1 MEKRKTFHGRQVGK
15 KRLLP
20 IVFPLFLFLLIP
32 LNGYGDDTPMPEVVQ
47 QNSTRITGVVKD
59 AYGEPVI
66 GANVKVVGTTQ
77 GTITDFEGKFSIN
90 VSGASAKIKIS
101 FIGYKDKE
109 VTAKKGVS
117 LNIVLE
123 EDAQTLGEVQ
133 VVAYGV
139 QKKVSITGAISSMK
153 GDDLLKTPAGSLSN
167 VLSGQITGISSV
179 QYSGEP
185 GADAAEAKVIV
196 ASRYFDLFRHF
207 GGLPLIKE
215 TYDVQP
221 SYELPRATVEETVN
235 YMINLLDEAAATP
248 QLPWDLGTDDTNW
261 QGRFTKAAAMGLK
274 CKILLFAASP
284 LFNDNVPYCT
294 EPPQDAVTNHQV
306 WYGAYK
312 PELWDQ
318 CLQACVDFFTELQ
331 SRGYY
336 ELTQATEAT
345 AKGYRD
351 AYNKAYFTRENNKEL
366 LISTHISRFGKFNSW
381 DEWQYIFV
389 NSGNG
394 TVITGGLTPTLE
406 FMEMFPMS
414 NGEPF
419 QLNTATDL
427 FYTDNDYN
435 KPIRDPRLYETMLV
449 NGTQFGDHAA
459 ELWIGGRDNIND
471 TEKET
476 GKYATGFGCYKFYK
490 EGVNSLK
497 DKYLQWPYLRLAE
510 MYLIY
515 AEALLKSKNDLPGA
529 IEQVNKVRARVG
541 LGDLAVCNPGKN
553 LTTDADALLEEILRE
568 RACELGLEDVRL
580 FDMTRYKREDLFRK
594 QLHGLKIY
602 RNDGGGNTPWSGSTG
617 NSSIYPKPT
626 KFTHE
631 AFPLVNPSRAW
642 WSNFSPKWYLSA
654 FPPSEVNKKY
664 GLTQNPGWN

>member
-1 MEKRKTFHGRQVGK
+1 MNNMMKHLSKWFIAAFAGVALFASSCVDLVKFGDSFLEKAPGVAVTQDTIFGKATYARAFLWDTYSKLYYGLPVYWNTVEGKMNTGIFEMMSDCWHSHTDWNGINRKYYSGSYKAGDEDSSDDTRFGYTKENCWEAIRAALLFVENVERVPDMDDAEK
-15 KRLLP
+15 KRL
-20 IVFPLFLFLLIP
+20 
-32 LNGYGDDTPMPEVVQ
+32 
-47 QNSTRITGVVKD
+47 
-59 AYGEPVI
+59 
-66 GANVKVVGTTQ
+66 
-77 GTITDFEGKFSIN
+77 
-90 VSGASAKIKIS
+90 
-101 FIGYKDKE
+101 
-109 VTAKKGVS
+109 
-117 LNIVLE
+117 
-123 EDAQTLGEVQ
+123 
-133 VVAYGV
+133 
-139 QKKVSITGAISSMK
+139 
-153 GDDLLKTPAGSLSN
+153 
-167 VLSGQITGISSV
+167 
-179 QYSGEP
+179 
-185 GADAAEAKVIV
+185 AAEAKVIV

-221 SYELPRATVEETVN
+221 SYELPRATVEETVK
-235 YMINLLDEAAATP
+235 YMVDLLDEAAATP

-261 QGRFTKAAAMGLK
+261 QGRFTKASAMGLK

-294 EPPQDAVTNHQV
+294 EPPQDAVINHQV

-318 CLQACVDFFTELQ
+318 CWQACVDFFTELQ
-331 SRGYY
+331 SKGYY

-345 AKGYRD
+345 AQGYRN

-389 NSGNG
+389 KGDNG
-394 TVITGGLTPTLE
+394 TVYTGGLTPTLE
-406 FMEMFPMS
+406 FMEMFPIS

-419 QLNTATDL
+419 RLNAATNP

-435 KPIRDPRLYETMLV
+435 RPTRDPRLYETMLV

-515 AEALLKSKNDLPGA
+515 AEALLKSKNDLTGA

-541 LGDLAVCNPGKN
+541 LGDLAACNPDKN

-602 RNDGGGNTPWSGSTG
+602 RNDGGGNTPWSGTTG
-617 NSSIYPKPT
+617 NSSAYPKPT
-626 KFTHE
+626 QFTYE

>member
-1 MEKRKTFHGRQVGK
+1 MKHLSKWFIAAFAGVALFASSCVDQVKFGDSFLEKAPGVAVTQDTIFGKATYARAFLWDTYSKLYYGLPVYWNTVEGKMNTGIFEMMSDCWHSHTDWNGINRKYYSGSYKAGDEDSSDDTRFGYTKENCWEAIRAALLFVENVERVPDMDDAEK
-15 KRLLP
+15 KRL
-20 IVFPLFLFLLIP
+20 
-32 LNGYGDDTPMPEVVQ
+32 
-47 QNSTRITGVVKD
+47 
-59 AYGEPVI
+59 
-66 GANVKVVGTTQ
+66 
-77 GTITDFEGKFSIN
+77 
-90 VSGASAKIKIS
+90 
-101 FIGYKDKE
+101 
-109 VTAKKGVS
+109 
-117 LNIVLE
+117 
-123 EDAQTLGEVQ
+123 
-133 VVAYGV
+133 
-139 QKKVSITGAISSMK
+139 
-153 GDDLLKTPAGSLSN
+153 
-167 VLSGQITGISSV
+167 
-179 QYSGEP
+179 
-185 GADAAEAKVIV
+185 AAEAKVIV

-221 SYELPRATVEETVN
+221 SYELPRATVEETVK
-235 YMINLLDEAAATP
+235 YMVDLLDEAAATP

-261 QGRFTKAAAMGLK
+261 QGRFTKASAMGLK

-294 EPPQDAVTNHQV
+294 EPPQDAVINHQV

-318 CLQACVDFFTELQ
+318 CWQACVDFFTELQ
-331 SRGYY
+331 SKGYY

-345 AKGYRD
+345 AQGYRN

-389 NSGNG
+389 KGDNG
-394 TVITGGLTPTLE
+394 TVYTGGLTPTLE
-406 FMEMFPMS
+406 FMEMFPIS

-419 QLNTATDL
+419 RLNAATNP

-435 KPIRDPRLYETMLV
+435 RPTRDPRLYETMLV

>member
-1 MEKRKTFHGRQVGK
+1 MKHLSKWFIATLAGVALFSSSCVDQVKFGDSFLEKAPGVAVTQDTIFGKATYARAFLWNTYSKLYYALPVYWNTVEGKMNTGIFEMMSDCWHSHTDWNGINRKYYSGSYKAGDEDSSDDTRFGYTKENCWEAIRAALLFVENVERVPDMEDAEK
-15 KRLLP
+15 KRL
-20 IVFPLFLFLLIP
+20 
-32 LNGYGDDTPMPEVVQ
+32 
-47 QNSTRITGVVKD
+47 
-59 AYGEPVI
+59 
-66 GANVKVVGTTQ
+66 
-77 GTITDFEGKFSIN
+77 
-90 VSGASAKIKIS
+90 
-101 FIGYKDKE
+101 
-109 VTAKKGVS
+109 
-117 LNIVLE
+117 
-123 EDAQTLGEVQ
+123 
-133 VVAYGV
+133 
-139 QKKVSITGAISSMK
+139 
-153 GDDLLKTPAGSLSN
+153 
-167 VLSGQITGISSV
+167 
-179 QYSGEP
+179 
-185 GADAAEAKVIV
+185 AAEAKVIV

-336 ELTQATEAT
+336 EQTQATEAT

>member
-1 MEKRKTFHGRQVGK
+1 MKHLNKWFVAAFAGVALFASSCVDQVKFGDSFLEKAPGVAVTQDTIFGKATYARAFLWDTYAKLYYALPVYWNTVDGKMNTGIFEMMSDCWHSHTDWNGVNRKYYSGSYKAGDEDSSDDTRFGYTKENCWEAIRAAWLFIENVDKVPDMEDEEK
-15 KRLLP
+15 KRL
-20 IVFPLFLFLLIP
+20 
-32 LNGYGDDTPMPEVVQ
+32 T
-47 QNSTRITGVVKD
+47 
-59 AYGEPVI
+59 
-66 GANVKVVGTTQ
+66 
-77 GTITDFEGKFSIN
+77 
-90 VSGASAKIKIS
+90 
-101 FIGYKDKE
+101 
-109 VTAKKGVS
+109 
-117 LNIVLE
+117 
-123 EDAQTLGEVQ
+123 
-133 VVAYGV
+133 
-139 QKKVSITGAISSMK
+139 
-153 GDDLLKTPAGSLSN
+153 
-167 VLSGQITGISSV
+167 
-179 QYSGEP
+179 
-185 GADAAEAKVIV
+185 AEAKVIV

-215 TYDVQP
+215 TYDIQP
-221 SYELPRATVEETVN
+221 SYELPRATVAETVE
-235 YMINLLDEAAATP
+235 YMVRLLDEAADTP
-248 QLPWDLGTDDTNW
+248 QLPWSLDADDTNW
-261 QGRFTKAAAMGLK
+261 QGRFTRASAMGLK

-284 LFNDNVPYCT
+284 LFNSSVPYCT
-294 EPPQDAVTNHQV
+294 EAPQDAVTNHQV

-312 PELWDQ
+312 PELWEQ
-318 CLQACVDFFTELQ
+318 CWQACVDFFTELKTK
-331 SRGYY
+331 GYY

-345 AKGYRD
+345 PKGYRN

-381 DEWQYIFV
+381 DDWQYLFV
-389 NSGNG
+389 KSGNG
-394 TVITGGLTPTLE
+394 TVDTGGLTPTLE
-406 FMEMFPMS
+406 FMEMFPMKD
-414 NGEPF
+414 GKPF
-419 QLNTATDL
+419 QLDADTNP

-435 KPIRDPRLYETMLV
+435 QPIRDPRLYETMLV

-490 EGVNSLK
+490 EGINSLK

-515 AEALLKSKNDLPGA
+515 AEALLKSKNDLTGA

-541 LGDLAVCNPGKN
+541 LGDLVACNPDKN

-580 FDMTRYKREDLFRK
+580 FDMIRYKREDLFRK

-626 KFTHE
+626 KFTYE
-631 AFPLVNPSRAW
+631 AFPLVNPARAW

>member
-1 MEKRKTFHGRQVGK
+1 MKHLSKWFIAAFAGVALFASSCVDQVKFGDSFLEKAPGVAVTQDTIFGKATYARAFLWDTYSKLYYGLPVYWNTVEGKMNTGIFEMMSDCWHSHTDWNGINRKYYSGSYKAGDEDSSDDTRFGYTKENCWEAIRAALLFVENVDRVPDMDDAEK
-15 KRLLP
+15 KRL
-20 IVFPLFLFLLIP
+20 
-32 LNGYGDDTPMPEVVQ
+32 
-47 QNSTRITGVVKD
+47 
-59 AYGEPVI
+59 
-66 GANVKVVGTTQ
+66 
-77 GTITDFEGKFSIN
+77 
-90 VSGASAKIKIS
+90 
-101 FIGYKDKE
+101 
-109 VTAKKGVS
+109 
-117 LNIVLE
+117 
-123 EDAQTLGEVQ
+123 
-133 VVAYGV
+133 
-139 QKKVSITGAISSMK
+139 
-153 GDDLLKTPAGSLSN
+153 
-167 VLSGQITGISSV
+167 
-179 QYSGEP
+179 
-185 GADAAEAKVIV
+185 AAEAKVIV

-221 SYELPRATVEETVN
+221 SYELPRATVEETVK
-235 YMINLLDEAAATP
+235 YMVDLLDEAAATP

-261 QGRFTKAAAMGLK
+261 QGRFTKASAMGLK

-284 LFNDNVPYCT
+284 LFNDNVPYCM
-294 EPPQDAVTNHQV
+294 EPPQDAVVNHQV

-318 CLQACVDFFTELQ
+318 CWQACVDFFTELQ
-331 SRGYY
+331 SKGYY

-345 AKGYRD
+345 AQGYRN

-389 NSGNG
+389 KGDNG
-394 TVITGGLTPTLE
+394 TVYTGGLTPTLE
-406 FMEMFPMS
+406 FMEMFPIS

-419 QLNTATDL
+419 RLNAATNP

-435 KPIRDPRLYETMLV
+435 RPTRDPRLYETMLV

-515 AEALLKSKNDLPGA
+515 AEALLKSKNDLTGA

-541 LGDLAVCNPGKN
+541 LGDLAACNPDKN

-580 FDMTRYKREDLFRK
+580 FDMIRYKREDLFRK

-602 RNDGGGNTPWSGSTG
+602 RNDGGGNTPWSGTTG
-617 NSSIYPKPT
+617 NSSAYPKPT
-626 KFTHE
+626 QFTYE

>member
-1 MEKRKTFHGRQVGK
+1 MKHFSKWFIVAFVGVALFVSSCVDQVKFGDSFLEKAPGVAVTQDTIFGKATYARAFLWNTYSKLYYALPVYWNTVEGKMNTGIFEMMSDCWHSHTDWNGINRKYYSGSYKAGDEDSSDDTRFGYTKENCWEAIRAALLFVENVGRVPDMEDAEK
-15 KRLLP
+15 KRL
-20 IVFPLFLFLLIP
+20 
-32 LNGYGDDTPMPEVVQ
+32 
-47 QNSTRITGVVKD
+47 
-59 AYGEPVI
+59 
-66 GANVKVVGTTQ
+66 
-77 GTITDFEGKFSIN
+77 
-90 VSGASAKIKIS
+90 
-101 FIGYKDKE
+101 
-109 VTAKKGVS
+109 
-117 LNIVLE
+117 
-123 EDAQTLGEVQ
+123 
-133 VVAYGV
+133 
-139 QKKVSITGAISSMK
+139 
-153 GDDLLKTPAGSLSN
+153 
-167 VLSGQITGISSV
+167 
-179 QYSGEP
+179 
-185 GADAAEAKVIV
+185 AAEAKVIV

-221 SYELPRATVEETVN
+221 SYELPRATVEETVK
-235 YMINLLDEAAATP
+235 YMVDLLDEAAATP
-248 QLPWDLGTDDTNW
+248 ELPGGLGTDDTNW

-284 LFNDNVPYCT
+284 LFNDDEPYCT

-312 PELWDQ
+312 PELWEQ
-318 CLQACVDFFTELQ
+318 CWQACDDFFKELQAK
-331 SRGYY
+331 GYY

-366 LISTHISRFGKFNSW
+366 LISTHISRFSKFNSW

-414 NGEPF
+414 KGEPF
-419 QLNTATDL
+419 QLNSTTNP

-435 KPIRDPRLYETMLV
+435 KPTRDPRLYETMLV

-515 AEALLKSKNDLPGA
+515 AEALLKSKNDLTGA

-541 LGDLAVCNPGKN
+541 LGDLAACNPDKN
-553 LTTDADALLEEILRE
+553 LTNDANALLEEILRE

-580 FDMTRYKREDLFRK
+580 FDMTRYKRDDLFRK

-617 NSSIYPKPT
+617 NSSTYPKPT
-626 KFTHE
+626 QFTYE

>member
-1 MEKRKTFHGRQVGK
+1 MNNMMKHLSKWFITAFAGVALFSSSCVDQVKFGDGFLEKAPGVAVTQDTIFGKATYARAFLWDTYSKLYYGLPVYWNAVEGKMNTGIFEMMSDCWHSHTDWNGVNRKYYSGSYKAGDEDSGDDTRFGYTKENCWEAIRAAWLFIENVDKVPDMEEAEK
-15 KRLLP
+15 KRL
-20 IVFPLFLFLLIP
+20 I
-32 LNGYGDDTPMPEVVQ
+32 
-47 QNSTRITGVVKD
+47 
-59 AYGEPVI
+59 
-66 GANVKVVGTTQ
+66 
-77 GTITDFEGKFSIN
+77 
-90 VSGASAKIKIS
+90 
-101 FIGYKDKE
+101 
-109 VTAKKGVS
+109 
-117 LNIVLE
+117 
-123 EDAQTLGEVQ
+123 
-133 VVAYGV
+133 
-139 QKKVSITGAISSMK
+139 
-153 GDDLLKTPAGSLSN
+153 
-167 VLSGQITGISSV
+167 
-179 QYSGEP
+179 
-185 GADAAEAKVIV
+185 AEAKVIV
-196 ASRYFDLFRHF
+196 ASRYFDLFRHL

-235 YMINLLDEAAATP
+235 YMVNLLDEAAATP
-248 QLPWDLGTDDTNW
+248 QLPWDLGTDDMNW
-261 QGRFTKAAAMGLK
+261 QGRFTKASAMGLK

-284 LFNDNVPYCT
+284 LFNDDVPYCT
-294 EPPQDAVTNHQV
+294 ESPQDAVTNHQV

-312 PELWDQ
+312 PELWEQ
-318 CLQACVDFFTELQ
+318 CWQACVDFFAELE
-331 SRGYY
+331 SKGYY

-345 AKGYRD
+345 IKGYRN

-366 LISTHISRFGKFNSW
+366 LISTHVSRFGKFNSW

-414 NGEPF
+414 DGNPF
-419 QLNTATDL
+419 RLDNTTNP

-459 ELWIGGRDNIND
+459 ELWIGGRDNVND

-490 EGVNSLK
+490 EGINSLK

-515 AEALLKSKNDLPGA
+515 AEALLQHKHDLTGA

-541 LGDLAVCNPGKN
+541 LGDLAACNPSKS
-553 LTTDADALLEEILRE
+553 LTTDSDALLEEILRE

-580 FDMTRYKREDLFRK
+580 FDMIRYKREDLFKK

-602 RNDGGGNTPWSGSTG
+602 RNDGAGNTPWSGSTG
-617 NSSIYPKPT
+617 NSSTYPKPT
-626 KFTHE
+626 QFTYE

-654 FPPSEVNKKY
+654 FPPSEVNKNY

>member
-1 MEKRKTFHGRQVGK
+1 MNNMMKHLSKWFITAFAGVALFSSSCVDQVKFGDGFLEKAPGVAVTQDTIFGKATYARAFLWDTYSKLYYGLPVYWNAVEGKMNTGVFEMMSDCWHSHTDWNGVNRKYYSGSYKAGDEDSGDDTRFGYTKENCWEAIRAAWLFIENVDKVPDMEEAEK
-15 KRLLP
+15 KRL
-20 IVFPLFLFLLIP
+20 I
-32 LNGYGDDTPMPEVVQ
+32 
-47 QNSTRITGVVKD
+47 
-59 AYGEPVI
+59 
-66 GANVKVVGTTQ
+66 
-77 GTITDFEGKFSIN
+77 
-90 VSGASAKIKIS
+90 
-101 FIGYKDKE
+101 
-109 VTAKKGVS
+109 
-117 LNIVLE
+117 
-123 EDAQTLGEVQ
+123 
-133 VVAYGV
+133 
-139 QKKVSITGAISSMK
+139 
-153 GDDLLKTPAGSLSN
+153 
-167 VLSGQITGISSV
+167 
-179 QYSGEP
+179 
-185 GADAAEAKVIV
+185 AEAKVIV
-196 ASRYFDLFRHF
+196 ASRYFDLFRHL

-235 YMINLLDEAAATP
+235 YMVNLLDEAAATP
-248 QLPWDLGTDDTNW
+248 QLPWDLGTDDMNW
-261 QGRFTKAAAMGLK
+261 QGRFTKASAMGLK

-284 LFNDNVPYCT
+284 LFNDDVPYCT
-294 EPPQDAVTNHQV
+294 ESPQDAVTNHQV

-312 PELWDQ
+312 PELWEQ
-318 CLQACVDFFTELQ
+318 CWQACVDFFAELE
-331 SRGYY
+331 SKGYY

-345 AKGYRD
+345 IKGYRN

-366 LISTHISRFGKFNSW
+366 LISTHVSRFGKFNSW

-414 NGEPF
+414 DGNPF
-419 QLNTATDL
+419 RLDNTTNP

-459 ELWIGGRDNIND
+459 ELWIGGRDNVND

-490 EGVNSLK
+490 EGINSLK

-515 AEALLKSKNDLPGA
+515 AEALLQHKHDLTGA

-541 LGDLAVCNPGKN
+541 LGDLAACNPSKS
-553 LTTDADALLEEILRE
+553 LTTDSDALLEEILRE

-580 FDMTRYKREDLFRK
+580 FDMIRYKREDLFKK

-602 RNDGGGNTPWSGSTG
+602 RNDGAGNTPWSGSTG
-617 NSSIYPKPT
+617 NSSTYPKPT
-626 KFTHE
+626 QFTYE

-654 FPPSEVNKKY
+654 FPPSEVNKNY

>member
-1 MEKRKTFHGRQVGK
+1 MKHFSKWFIVAFVGVALFVSSCVDQVKFGDSFLEKAPGVAVTQDTIFGKATYARAFLWNTYSKLYYALPVYWNTVEGKMNTGIFEMMSDCWHSHTDWNGINRKYYSGSYKAGDEDSSDDTRFGYTKENCWEAIRAALLFVENVGRVPDMEDAEK
-15 KRLLP
+15 KRL
-20 IVFPLFLFLLIP
+20 
-32 LNGYGDDTPMPEVVQ
+32 
-47 QNSTRITGVVKD
+47 
-59 AYGEPVI
+59 
-66 GANVKVVGTTQ
+66 
-77 GTITDFEGKFSIN
+77 
-90 VSGASAKIKIS
+90 
-101 FIGYKDKE
+101 
-109 VTAKKGVS
+109 
-117 LNIVLE
+117 
-123 EDAQTLGEVQ
+123 
-133 VVAYGV
+133 
-139 QKKVSITGAISSMK
+139 
-153 GDDLLKTPAGSLSN
+153 
-167 VLSGQITGISSV
+167 
-179 QYSGEP
+179 
-185 GADAAEAKVIV
+185 AAEAKVIV

-221 SYELPRATVEETVN
+221 SYELPRATVEETVK
-235 YMINLLDEAAATP
+235 YMVDLLDEAAATP
-248 QLPWDLGTDDTNW
+248 ELPWDLGTDDTNW

-284 LFNDNVPYCT
+284 LFNDDEPYCT

-312 PELWDQ
+312 PELWEQ
-318 CLQACVDFFTELQ
+318 CWQACDDFFKELQAK
-331 SRGYY
+331 GYY

-414 NGEPF
+414 KGEPF
-419 QLNTATDL
+419 QLNSTTNP

-435 KPIRDPRLYETMLV
+435 KPTRDPRLYETMLV

-515 AEALLKSKNDLPGA
+515 AEALLKSKNDLTGA

-541 LGDLAVCNPGKN
+541 LGDLAACNPDKN
-553 LTTDADALLEEILRE
+553 LTNDANALLEEILRE

-580 FDMTRYKREDLFRK
+580 FDMTRYKRDDLFRK

-617 NSSIYPKPT
+617 NSSTYPKPT
-626 KFTHE
+626 QFTYE

>member
-1 MEKRKTFHGRQVGK
+1 MKHLSKWFITAFAGVALFSSSCVDQVKFGDGFLEKAPGVAVTQDTIFGKATYARAFLWDTYSKLYYGLPVYWNAVEGKMNTGIFEMMSDCWHSHTDWNGVNRKYYSGSYKAGDEDSGDDTRFGYTKENCWEAIRAAWLFIENVDKVPDMEEAEK
-15 KRLLP
+15 KRL
-20 IVFPLFLFLLIP
+20 I
-32 LNGYGDDTPMPEVVQ
+32 
-47 QNSTRITGVVKD
+47 
-59 AYGEPVI
+59 
-66 GANVKVVGTTQ
+66 
-77 GTITDFEGKFSIN
+77 
-90 VSGASAKIKIS
+90 
-101 FIGYKDKE
+101 
-109 VTAKKGVS
+109 
-117 LNIVLE
+117 
-123 EDAQTLGEVQ
+123 
-133 VVAYGV
+133 
-139 QKKVSITGAISSMK
+139 
-153 GDDLLKTPAGSLSN
+153 
-167 VLSGQITGISSV
+167 
-179 QYSGEP
+179 
-185 GADAAEAKVIV
+185 AEAKVIV
-196 ASRYFDLFRHF
+196 ASRYFDLFRHL

-235 YMINLLDEAAATP
+235 YMVNLLDEAAATP
-248 QLPWDLGTDDTNW
+248 QLPWDLGTDDMNW
-261 QGRFTKAAAMGLK
+261 QGRFTKASAMGLK

-284 LFNDNVPYCT
+284 LFNDDVPYCT
-294 EPPQDAVTNHQV
+294 ESPQDAVTNHQV

-312 PELWDQ
+312 PELWEQ
-318 CLQACVDFFTELQ
+318 CWQACVDFFAELE
-331 SRGYY
+331 SKGYY

-345 AKGYRD
+345 IKGYRN

-366 LISTHISRFGKFNSW
+366 LISTHVSRFGKFNSW

-414 NGEPF
+414 NGNPF
-419 QLNTATDL
+419 RLDNTTNP

-459 ELWIGGRDNIND
+459 ELWIGGRDNVND

-490 EGVNSLK
+490 EGINSLK

-515 AEALLKSKNDLPGA
+515 AEALLQHKHDLTGA

-541 LGDLAVCNPGKN
+541 LGDLAACNPSKS
-553 LTTDADALLEEILRE
+553 LTTDSDALLEEILRE

-580 FDMTRYKREDLFRK
+580 FDMIRYKREDLFKK

-602 RNDGGGNTPWSGSTG
+602 RNDGAGNTPWSGSTG
-617 NSSIYPKPT
+617 NSSTYPKPT
-626 KFTHE
+626 QFTYE

-654 FPPSEVNKKY
+654 FPPSEVNKNY

>member
-1 MEKRKTFHGRQVGK
+1 MKHLSKWFIAAFAGVALFASSCVDQVKFGDSFLEKAPGVAVTQDTIFGKATYARAFLWDTYSKLYYGLPVYWNTVEGKMNTGIFEMMSDCWHSHTDWNGINRKYYSGSYKAGDEDSSDDTRFGYTKENCWEAIRAALLFVENVERVPDMDDAEK
-15 KRLLP
+15 KRL
-20 IVFPLFLFLLIP
+20 
-32 LNGYGDDTPMPEVVQ
+32 
-47 QNSTRITGVVKD
+47 
-59 AYGEPVI
+59 
-66 GANVKVVGTTQ
+66 
-77 GTITDFEGKFSIN
+77 
-90 VSGASAKIKIS
+90 
-101 FIGYKDKE
+101 
-109 VTAKKGVS
+109 
-117 LNIVLE
+117 
-123 EDAQTLGEVQ
+123 
-133 VVAYGV
+133 
-139 QKKVSITGAISSMK
+139 
-153 GDDLLKTPAGSLSN
+153 
-167 VLSGQITGISSV
+167 
-179 QYSGEP
+179 
-185 GADAAEAKVIV
+185 AAEAKVIV

-221 SYELPRATVEETVN
+221 SYELPRATVEETVK
-235 YMINLLDEAAATP
+235 YMVDLLDEAAATP

-261 QGRFTKAAAMGLK
+261 QGRFTKASAMGLK

-294 EPPQDAVTNHQV
+294 EPPQDAVINHQV

-318 CLQACVDFFTELQ
+318 CWQACVDFFTELQ
-331 SRGYY
+331 SKGYY

-345 AKGYRD
+345 AQGYRN

-389 NSGNG
+389 KGDNG
-394 TVITGGLTPTLE
+394 TVYTGGLTPTLE
-406 FMEMFPMS
+406 FMEMFPIS

-419 QLNTATDL
+419 RLNAATNP

-435 KPIRDPRLYETMLV
+435 RPTRDPRLYETMLV

-515 AEALLKSKNDLPGA
+515 AEALLKSKNDLTGA

-541 LGDLAVCNPGKN
+541 LGDLAACNPDKN
-553 LTTDADALLEEILRE
+553 LTNDANALLEEILRE

-580 FDMTRYKREDLFRK
+580 FDMTRYKRDDLFRK

-602 RNDGGGNTPWSGSTG
+602 RNDGGGNTPWSGTTG
-617 NSSIYPKPT
+617 NSSAYPKPT
-626 KFTHE
+626 QFTYE

-664 GLTQNPGWN
+664 GLTQNPGWNQCGITTINHRIK

>member
-1 MEKRKTFHGRQVGK
+1 MKHFSKWFIVAFVGVTLFVSSCVDQVKFGDSFLEKAPGVAVTQDTIFGKATYARAFLWNTYSKLYYALPVYWNTVEGKMNTGIFEMMSDCWHSHTDWNGINRKYYSGSYKAGDEDSSDDTRFGYTKENCWEAIRAALLFVENVGRVPDMEDAEK
-15 KRLLP
+15 KRL
-20 IVFPLFLFLLIP
+20 
-32 LNGYGDDTPMPEVVQ
+32 
-47 QNSTRITGVVKD
+47 
-59 AYGEPVI
+59 
-66 GANVKVVGTTQ
+66 
-77 GTITDFEGKFSIN
+77 
-90 VSGASAKIKIS
+90 
-101 FIGYKDKE
+101 
-109 VTAKKGVS
+109 
-117 LNIVLE
+117 
-123 EDAQTLGEVQ
+123 
-133 VVAYGV
+133 
-139 QKKVSITGAISSMK
+139 
-153 GDDLLKTPAGSLSN
+153 
-167 VLSGQITGISSV
+167 
-179 QYSGEP
+179 
-185 GADAAEAKVIV
+185 AAEAKVIV

-221 SYELPRATVEETVN
+221 SYELPRATVEETVK
-235 YMINLLDEAAATP
+235 YMVDLLDEAAATP
-248 QLPWDLGTDDTNW
+248 ELPWDLGTDDTNW

-284 LFNDNVPYCT
+284 LFNDDEPYCT

-312 PELWDQ
+312 PELWEQ
-318 CLQACVDFFTELQ
+318 CWQACDDFFKELQAK
-331 SRGYY
+331 GYY

-366 LISTHISRFGKFNSW
+366 LISTHISRFSKFNSW

-414 NGEPF
+414 KGEPF
-419 QLNTATDL
+419 QLNSTTNP

-435 KPIRDPRLYETMLV
+435 KPTRDPRLYETMLV

-515 AEALLKSKNDLPGA
+515 AEALLKSKNDLTGA

-541 LGDLAVCNPGKN
+541 LGDLAACNPDKN
-553 LTTDADALLEEILRE
+553 LTNDANALLEEILRE

-580 FDMTRYKREDLFRK
+580 FDMTRYKRDDLFRK

-617 NSSIYPKPT
+617 NSSTYPKPT
-626 KFTHE
+626 QFTYE

>member
-1 MEKRKTFHGRQVGK
+1 MKHLSKWFIAAFAGVALFASSCVDQVKFGDSFLEKAPGVAVTQDTIFGKATYARAFLWDTYSKLYYGLPVYWNTVEGKMNTGIFEMMSDCWHSHTDWNGINRKYYSGSYKAGDEDSSDDTRFGYTKENCWEAIRAALLFVENVDRVPDMDDAEK
-15 KRLLP
+15 KRL
-20 IVFPLFLFLLIP
+20 
-32 LNGYGDDTPMPEVVQ
+32 
-47 QNSTRITGVVKD
+47 
-59 AYGEPVI
+59 
-66 GANVKVVGTTQ
+66 
-77 GTITDFEGKFSIN
+77 
-90 VSGASAKIKIS
+90 
-101 FIGYKDKE
+101 
-109 VTAKKGVS
+109 
-117 LNIVLE
+117 
-123 EDAQTLGEVQ
+123 
-133 VVAYGV
+133 
-139 QKKVSITGAISSMK
+139 
-153 GDDLLKTPAGSLSN
+153 
-167 VLSGQITGISSV
+167 
-179 QYSGEP
+179 
-185 GADAAEAKVIV
+185 AAEAKVIV

-221 SYELPRATVEETVN
+221 SYELPRATVEETVK
-235 YMINLLDEAAATP
+235 YMVDLLDEAAATP

-261 QGRFTKAAAMGLK
+261 QGRFTKASAMGLK

-284 LFNDNVPYCT
+284 LFNDNVPYCM
-294 EPPQDAVTNHQV
+294 EPPQDAVVNHQV

-318 CLQACVDFFTELQ
+318 CWQACVDFFTELQ
-331 SRGYY
+331 SKGYY

-345 AKGYRD
+345 AQGYRN

-389 NSGNG
+389 KGDNG
-394 TVITGGLTPTLE
+394 TVYTGGLTPTLE
-406 FMEMFPMS
+406 FMEMFPIS

-419 QLNTATDL
+419 RLNAATNP

-435 KPIRDPRLYETMLV
+435 RPTRDPRLYETMLV

-515 AEALLKSKNDLPGA
+515 AEALLKSKNDLTGA
-529 IEQVNKVRARVG
+529 IEQVNKVRVRVG
-541 LGDLAVCNPGKN
+541 LGDLAACNPDKN

-602 RNDGGGNTPWSGSTG
+602 RNDGGGNTPWSGTTG
-617 NSSIYPKPT
+617 NSSAYPKPT
-626 KFTHE
+626 QFTYE

-664 GLTQNPGWN
+664 GLTQNSGWN

>member
-1 MEKRKTFHGRQVGK
+1 MKHFSKWFIVAFVGVALFVSSCVDQVKFGDSFLEKAPGVAVTQDTIFGKATYARAFLWNTYSKLYYALPVYWNTVEGKMNTGIFEMMSDCWHSHTDWNGINRKYYSGSYKAGDEDSSDDTRFGYTKENCWEAIRAALLFVENVGRVPDMEDAEK
-15 KRLLP
+15 KRL
-20 IVFPLFLFLLIP
+20 
-32 LNGYGDDTPMPEVVQ
+32 
-47 QNSTRITGVVKD
+47 
-59 AYGEPVI
+59 
-66 GANVKVVGTTQ
+66 
-77 GTITDFEGKFSIN
+77 
-90 VSGASAKIKIS
+90 
-101 FIGYKDKE
+101 
-109 VTAKKGVS
+109 
-117 LNIVLE
+117 
-123 EDAQTLGEVQ
+123 
-133 VVAYGV
+133 
-139 QKKVSITGAISSMK
+139 
-153 GDDLLKTPAGSLSN
+153 
-167 VLSGQITGISSV
+167 
-179 QYSGEP
+179 
-185 GADAAEAKVIV
+185 AAEAKVIV

-221 SYELPRATVEETVN
+221 SYELPRATVEETVK
-235 YMINLLDEAAATP
+235 YMVDLLDEAAATP
-248 QLPWDLGTDDTNW
+248 ELPWDLGTDDTNW

-284 LFNDNVPYCT
+284 LFNDDEPYCT

-312 PELWDQ
+312 PELWEQ
-318 CLQACVDFFTELQ
+318 CWQACDDFFKELQAK
-331 SRGYY
+331 GYY

-366 LISTHISRFGKFNSW
+366 LISTHISRFSKFNSW

-414 NGEPF
+414 KGEPF
-419 QLNTATDL
+419 QLNSTTNP

-435 KPIRDPRLYETMLV
+435 KPTRDPRLYETMLV

-515 AEALLKSKNDLPGA
+515 AEVLLKSKNDLTGA

-541 LGDLAVCNPGKN
+541 LGDLAACNPDKN
-553 LTTDADALLEEILRE
+553 LTNDANALLEEILRE

-580 FDMTRYKREDLFRK
+580 FDMTRYKRDDLFRK

-617 NSSIYPKPT
+617 NSSTYPKPT
-626 KFTHE
+626 QFTYE

>member
-1 MEKRKTFHGRQVGK
+1 MKHLSKWFIAAFTGVALFASSCVDQVKFGDSFLEKAPGVAVTQDTIFGKATYARAFLWDTYSKLYYGLPVYWNTVEGKMNTGIFEMMSDCWHSHTDWNGINRKYYSGSYKAGDEDSSDDTRFGYTKENCWEAIRAALLFVENVERVPDMDDAEK
-15 KRLLP
+15 KRL
-20 IVFPLFLFLLIP
+20 
-32 LNGYGDDTPMPEVVQ
+32 
-47 QNSTRITGVVKD
+47 
-59 AYGEPVI
+59 
-66 GANVKVVGTTQ
+66 
-77 GTITDFEGKFSIN
+77 
-90 VSGASAKIKIS
+90 
-101 FIGYKDKE
+101 
-109 VTAKKGVS
+109 
-117 LNIVLE
+117 
-123 EDAQTLGEVQ
+123 
-133 VVAYGV
+133 
-139 QKKVSITGAISSMK
+139 
-153 GDDLLKTPAGSLSN
+153 
-167 VLSGQITGISSV
+167 
-179 QYSGEP
+179 
-185 GADAAEAKVIV
+185 AAEAKVIV

-221 SYELPRATVEETVN
+221 SYELPRATVEETVK
-235 YMINLLDEAAATP
+235 YMVDLLDEAAATP

-261 QGRFTKAAAMGLK
+261 QGRFTKASAMGLK

-294 EPPQDAVTNHQV
+294 EPPQDAVINHQV

-318 CLQACVDFFTELQ
+318 CWQACVDFFTELQ
-331 SRGYY
+331 SKGYY

-345 AKGYRD
+345 AQGYRN

-389 NSGNG
+389 KGDNG
-394 TVITGGLTPTLE
+394 TVYTGGLTPTLE
-406 FMEMFPMS
+406 FMEMFPIS

-419 QLNTATDL
+419 RLNAATNP

-435 KPIRDPRLYETMLV
+435 RPTRDPRLYETILV

-515 AEALLKSKNDLPGA
+515 AEALLKSKNDLTGA

-541 LGDLAVCNPGKN
+541 LGDLAACNPDKN
-553 LTTDADALLEEILRE
+553 LTNDANALLEEILRE

-580 FDMTRYKREDLFRK
+580 FDMTRYKRDDLFRK

-602 RNDGGGNTPWSGSTG
+602 RNDGGGNTPWSGTTG
-617 NSSIYPKPT
+617 NSSAYPKPT
-626 KFTHE
+626 QFTYE

>member
-1 MEKRKTFHGRQVGK
+1 MKHLSKWFIATLAGVALFSSSCVDQVKFGDSFLEKAPGVAVTQDTIFGKATYARAFLWNTYSKLYYALPVYWNTVEGKMNTGIFEMMSDCWHSHTDWNGINRKYYSGSYKAGDEDSSDDTRFGYTKENCWEAIRAALLFVENVERVPDMEDAEK
-15 KRLLP
+15 KRL
-20 IVFPLFLFLLIP
+20 
-32 LNGYGDDTPMPEVVQ
+32 
-47 QNSTRITGVVKD
+47 
-59 AYGEPVI
+59 
-66 GANVKVVGTTQ
+66 
-77 GTITDFEGKFSIN
+77 
-90 VSGASAKIKIS
+90 
-101 FIGYKDKE
+101 
-109 VTAKKGVS
+109 
-117 LNIVLE
+117 
-123 EDAQTLGEVQ
+123 
-133 VVAYGV
+133 
-139 QKKVSITGAISSMK
+139 
-153 GDDLLKTPAGSLSN
+153 
-167 VLSGQITGISSV
+167 
-179 QYSGEP
+179 
-185 GADAAEAKVIV
+185 AAEAKVIV

-336 ELTQATEAT
+336 ELTSATEAT

>member
-1 MEKRKTFHGRQVGK
+1 MKHLSKWFIAAFAGVALFASSCVDQVKFGDSFLEKAPGVAVTQDTIFGKATYARAFSWDPYSKLSYGLPVYWNTVEGKMNTGIFEMMSDCWHSHTDWNGINRKYYSGSYKAGDEDSSDDTRFGYTKENCWEAIRAALLFVENVDRVPDMDDAEK
-15 KRLLP
+15 KRL
-20 IVFPLFLFLLIP
+20 
-32 LNGYGDDTPMPEVVQ
+32 
-47 QNSTRITGVVKD
+47 
-59 AYGEPVI
+59 
-66 GANVKVVGTTQ
+66 
-77 GTITDFEGKFSIN
+77 
-90 VSGASAKIKIS
+90 
-101 FIGYKDKE
+101 
-109 VTAKKGVS
+109 
-117 LNIVLE
+117 
-123 EDAQTLGEVQ
+123 
-133 VVAYGV
+133 
-139 QKKVSITGAISSMK
+139 
-153 GDDLLKTPAGSLSN
+153 
-167 VLSGQITGISSV
+167 
-179 QYSGEP
+179 
-185 GADAAEAKVIV
+185 AAEAKVIV

-221 SYELPRATVEETVN
+221 SYELPRATVEETVK
-235 YMINLLDEAAATP
+235 YMVDLLDEAAATP

-261 QGRFTKAAAMGLK
+261 QGRFTKASAMGLK

-284 LFNDNVPYCT
+284 LFNDNVPYCM
-294 EPPQDAVTNHQV
+294 EPPQDAVVNHQV

-318 CLQACVDFFTELQ
+318 CWQACVDFFTELQ
-331 SRGYY
+331 SKGYY

-345 AKGYRD
+345 AQGYRN

-389 NSGNG
+389 KGDNG
-394 TVITGGLTPTLE
+394 TVYTGGLTPTLE
-406 FMEMFPMS
+406 FMEMFPIS

-419 QLNTATDL
+419 RLNAATNP

-435 KPIRDPRLYETMLV
+435 RPTRDPRLYETMLV

-515 AEALLKSKNDLPGA
+515 AEALLKSKNDLTGA
-529 IEQVNKVRARVG
+529 IEQVNKVRVRVG
-541 LGDLAVCNPGKN
+541 LGDLAACNPDKN

-602 RNDGGGNTPWSGSTG
+602 RNDGGGNTPWSGTTG
-617 NSSIYPKPT
+617 NSSAYPKPT
-626 KFTHE
+626 QFTYE

>member
-1 MEKRKTFHGRQVGK
+1 MKHFSKWFIVAFVGVALFVSSCVDQVKFGDSFLEKAPGVAVTQDTIFGKATYARAFLWNTYSKLYYALPVYWNTVEGKMNTGIFEMMSDCWHSHTDWNGINRKYYSGSYKAGDEDSSDDTRFGYTKENCWEAIRAALLFVENVERVPDMEDAEK
-15 KRLLP
+15 KRL
-20 IVFPLFLFLLIP
+20 
-32 LNGYGDDTPMPEVVQ
+32 
-47 QNSTRITGVVKD
+47 
-59 AYGEPVI
+59 
-66 GANVKVVGTTQ
+66 
-77 GTITDFEGKFSIN
+77 
-90 VSGASAKIKIS
+90 
-101 FIGYKDKE
+101 
-109 VTAKKGVS
+109 
-117 LNIVLE
+117 
-123 EDAQTLGEVQ
+123 
-133 VVAYGV
+133 
-139 QKKVSITGAISSMK
+139 
-153 GDDLLKTPAGSLSN
+153 
-167 VLSGQITGISSV
+167 
-179 QYSGEP
+179 
-185 GADAAEAKVIV
+185 AAEAKVIV

-414 NGEPF
+414 KGEPF
-419 QLNTATDL
+419 QLNSTTNP

-435 KPIRDPRLYETMLV
+435 KPTRDPRLYETMLV

-515 AEALLKSKNDLPGA
+515 AEALLKSKNDLTGA

-541 LGDLAVCNPGKN
+541 LGDLAACNPDKN
-553 LTTDADALLEEILRE
+553 LTNDANALLEEILRE

-580 FDMTRYKREDLFRK
+580 FDMTRYKRDDLFRK

-617 NSSIYPKPT
+617 NSSTYPKPT
-626 KFTHE
+626 QFTYE

>member
-1 MEKRKTFHGRQVGK
+1 MKHLSKWFIAAFAGVALFASSCVDQVKFGDSFLEKAPGVAVTQDTIFGKATYARAFLWDTYSKLYYGLPVYWNTVEGKMNTGIFEMMSDCWHSHTDWNGINRKYYSGSYKAGDEDSSDDTRFGYTKENCWEAIRAALLFVENVDRVPDMDDAEK
-15 KRLLP
+15 KRL
-20 IVFPLFLFLLIP
+20 
-32 LNGYGDDTPMPEVVQ
+32 
-47 QNSTRITGVVKD
+47 
-59 AYGEPVI
+59 
-66 GANVKVVGTTQ
+66 
-77 GTITDFEGKFSIN
+77 
-90 VSGASAKIKIS
+90 
-101 FIGYKDKE
+101 
-109 VTAKKGVS
+109 
-117 LNIVLE
+117 
-123 EDAQTLGEVQ
+123 
-133 VVAYGV
+133 
-139 QKKVSITGAISSMK
+139 
-153 GDDLLKTPAGSLSN
+153 
-167 VLSGQITGISSV
+167 
-179 QYSGEP
+179 
-185 GADAAEAKVIV
+185 AAEAKVIV

-221 SYELPRATVEETVN
+221 SYELPRATVEETVK
-235 YMINLLDEAAATP
+235 YMVDLLDEAAATP

-261 QGRFTKAAAMGLK
+261 QGRFTKASAMGLK

-294 EPPQDAVTNHQV
+294 EPPQDAVINHQV

-318 CLQACVDFFTELQ
+318 CWQACVDFFTELQ
-331 SRGYY
+331 SKGYY

-345 AKGYRD
+345 AQGYRN

-389 NSGNG
+389 KGDNG
-394 TVITGGLTPTLE
+394 TVYTGGLTPTLE
-406 FMEMFPMS
+406 FMEMFPIS

-419 QLNTATDL
+419 RLNAATNP

-435 KPIRDPRLYETMLV
+435 RPTRDPRLYETMLV

-515 AEALLKSKNDLPGA
+515 AEALLKSKNDLTGA
-529 IEQVNKVRARVG
+529 IEQVNKVRVRVG
-541 LGDLAVCNPGKN
+541 LGDLAACNPDKN

-602 RNDGGGNTPWSGSTG
+602 RNDGGGNTPWSGTTG
-617 NSSIYPKPT
+617 NSSAYPKPT
-626 KFTHE
+626 QFTYE

>member
-1 MEKRKTFHGRQVGK
+1 MKHLSKWFIAAFAGVALFASSCVDQVKFGDSFLEKAPGVAVTQDTIFGKATYARAFLWDTYSKLYYGLPVYWNTVEGKMNTGIFEMMSDCWHSHTDWNGINRKYYSGSYKAGDEDSSDDTRFGYTKENCWEAIRAALLFVENVERVPDMDDAEK
-15 KRLLP
+15 KRL
-20 IVFPLFLFLLIP
+20 
-32 LNGYGDDTPMPEVVQ
+32 
-47 QNSTRITGVVKD
+47 
-59 AYGEPVI
+59 
-66 GANVKVVGTTQ
+66 
-77 GTITDFEGKFSIN
+77 
-90 VSGASAKIKIS
+90 
-101 FIGYKDKE
+101 
-109 VTAKKGVS
+109 
-117 LNIVLE
+117 
-123 EDAQTLGEVQ
+123 
-133 VVAYGV
+133 
-139 QKKVSITGAISSMK
+139 
-153 GDDLLKTPAGSLSN
+153 
-167 VLSGQITGISSV
+167 
-179 QYSGEP
+179 
-185 GADAAEAKVIV
+185 AAEAKVIV

-221 SYELPRATVEETVN
+221 SYELPRATVEETVK
-235 YMINLLDEAAATP
+235 YMVDLLDEAAATP

-261 QGRFTKAAAMGLK
+261 QGRFTKASAMGLK

-284 LFNDNVPYCT
+284 LFNDNVPYCM
-294 EPPQDAVTNHQV
+294 EPPQDAVVNHQV

-318 CLQACVDFFTELQ
+318 CWQACVDFFTELQ
-331 SRGYY
+331 SKGYY

-345 AKGYRD
+345 AQGYRN

-389 NSGNG
+389 KGDNG
-394 TVITGGLTPTLE
+394 TVYTGGLTPTLE
-406 FMEMFPMS
+406 FMEMFPIS

-419 QLNTATDL
+419 RLNAATNP

-435 KPIRDPRLYETMLV
+435 RPTRDPRLYETMLV

-515 AEALLKSKNDLPGA
+515 AEALLKSKNDLTGA

-541 LGDLAVCNPGKN
+541 LGDLAACNPDKN

-602 RNDGGGNTPWSGSTG
+602 RNDGGGNTPWSGTTG
-617 NSSIYPKPT
+617 NSSAYPKPT
-626 KFTHE
+626 QFTYE

>member
-1 MEKRKTFHGRQVGK
+1 MKHLSKWFIAAFAGVALFASSCVDQVKFGDSFLEKAPGVAVTQDTIFGKATYARAFLWDTYSKLYYGLPVYWNTVEGKMNTGIFEMMSDCWHSHTDWNGINRKYYSGSYKAGDEDSSDDTRFGYTKENCWEAIRAALLFVENVERVPDMDDAEK
-15 KRLLP
+15 KRL
-20 IVFPLFLFLLIP
+20 
-32 LNGYGDDTPMPEVVQ
+32 
-47 QNSTRITGVVKD
+47 
-59 AYGEPVI
+59 
-66 GANVKVVGTTQ
+66 
-77 GTITDFEGKFSIN
+77 
-90 VSGASAKIKIS
+90 
-101 FIGYKDKE
+101 
-109 VTAKKGVS
+109 
-117 LNIVLE
+117 
-123 EDAQTLGEVQ
+123 
-133 VVAYGV
+133 
-139 QKKVSITGAISSMK
+139 
-153 GDDLLKTPAGSLSN
+153 
-167 VLSGQITGISSV
+167 
-179 QYSGEP
+179 
-185 GADAAEAKVIV
+185 AAEAKVIV

-221 SYELPRATVEETVN
+221 SYELPRATVEETVK
-235 YMINLLDEAAATP
+235 YMVDLLDEAAATP

-261 QGRFTKAAAMGLK
+261 QGRFTKASAMGLK

-294 EPPQDAVTNHQV
+294 EPPQDAVINHQV

-318 CLQACVDFFTELQ
+318 CWQACVDFFTELQ
-331 SRGYY
+331 SKGYY

-345 AKGYRD
+345 AQGYRN

-389 NSGNG
+389 KGDNG
-394 TVITGGLTPTLE
+394 TVYTGGLTPTLE
-406 FMEMFPMS
+406 FMEMFPIS

-419 QLNTATDL
+419 RLNAATNP
-427 FYTDNDYN
+427 FYTDNDYHR
-435 KPIRDPRLYETMLV
+435 PTRDPRLYETMLV

-515 AEALLKSKNDLPGA
+515 AKALLKSKNDLTGA

-541 LGDLAVCNPGKN
+541 LGDLAACNPDKN

-602 RNDGGGNTPWSGSTG
+602 RNDGGGNTPWSGTTG
-617 NSSIYPKPT
+617 NSSVYPKPT
-626 KFTHE
+626 QFTYE

-664 GLTQNPGWN
+664 GLSQNPGWN

>member
-1 MEKRKTFHGRQVGK
+1 MKHFSKWFIVAFVGVALFVSSCVDQVKFGDSFLEKAPGVAVTQDTIFGKATYARAFLWNTYSKLYYALPVYWNTVEGKMNTGIFEMMSDCWHSHTDWNGINRKYYSGSYKAGDEDSSDDTRFGYTKENCWEAIRAALLFVENVGRVPDMEDAEK
-15 KRLLP
+15 KRL
-20 IVFPLFLFLLIP
+20 
-32 LNGYGDDTPMPEVVQ
+32 
-47 QNSTRITGVVKD
+47 
-59 AYGEPVI
+59 
-66 GANVKVVGTTQ
+66 
-77 GTITDFEGKFSIN
+77 
-90 VSGASAKIKIS
+90 
-101 FIGYKDKE
+101 
-109 VTAKKGVS
+109 
-117 LNIVLE
+117 
-123 EDAQTLGEVQ
+123 
-133 VVAYGV
+133 
-139 QKKVSITGAISSMK
+139 
-153 GDDLLKTPAGSLSN
+153 
-167 VLSGQITGISSV
+167 
-179 QYSGEP
+179 
-185 GADAAEAKVIV
+185 AAEAKVIV

-221 SYELPRATVEETVN
+221 SYELPRATVEETVK
-235 YMINLLDEAAATP
+235 YMVDLLDEAAATP
-248 QLPWDLGTDDTNW
+248 ELPWDLGTDDTNW

-284 LFNDNVPYCT
+284 LFNDDEPYCT

-312 PELWDQ
+312 PELWEQ
-318 CLQACVDFFTELQ
+318 CWQACDDFFKELQAK
-331 SRGYY
+331 GYY

-366 LISTHISRFGKFNSW
+366 LISTHISRFSKFNSW

-414 NGEPF
+414 KGEPF
-419 QLNTATDL
+419 QLNSTTNP

-435 KPIRDPRLYETMLV
+435 KPTRDPRLYETMLV

-515 AEALLKSKNDLPGA
+515 AEALLKSKNDLTGA

-541 LGDLAVCNPGKN
+541 LGDLAACNPDKN
-553 LTTDADALLEEILRE
+553 LTNDANALLEEILRE

-580 FDMTRYKREDLFRK
+580 FDMTRYKRDYLFRK

-617 NSSIYPKPT
+617 NSSTYPKPT
-626 KFTHE
+626 QFTYE

>member
-1 MEKRKTFHGRQVGK
+1 MVYSDIGRSSFVFLFLCRSSEFGDSFLEKAPGVAVTQDTIFGKATYARAFLWNTYSKLYYALPVYWNTVEGKMNTGIFEMMSDCWHSHTDWNGINRKYYSGSYKAGDEDSSDDTRFGYTKENCWEAIRAALLFVENVERVPDMEDAEK
-15 KRLLP
+15 KRL
-20 IVFPLFLFLLIP
+20 
-32 LNGYGDDTPMPEVVQ
+32 
-47 QNSTRITGVVKD
+47 
-59 AYGEPVI
+59 
-66 GANVKVVGTTQ
+66 
-77 GTITDFEGKFSIN
+77 
-90 VSGASAKIKIS
+90 
-101 FIGYKDKE
+101 
-109 VTAKKGVS
+109 
-117 LNIVLE
+117 
-123 EDAQTLGEVQ
+123 
-133 VVAYGV
+133 
-139 QKKVSITGAISSMK
+139 
-153 GDDLLKTPAGSLSN
+153 
-167 VLSGQITGISSV
+167 
-179 QYSGEP
+179 
-185 GADAAEAKVIV
+185 AAEAKVIV

>member
-1 MEKRKTFHGRQVGK
+1 MKHLSKWFIAAFAGVALFASSCVDQVKFGDSFLEKAPGVAVTQDTIFGKATYARAFLWDTYSKLYYGLPVYWNTVEGKMNTGIFEMMSDCWHSHTDWNGINRKYYSGSYKAGDEDSSDDTRFGYTKENCWEAIRAALLFVENVDRVPDMDDAEK
-15 KRLLP
+15 KRL
-20 IVFPLFLFLLIP
+20 
-32 LNGYGDDTPMPEVVQ
+32 
-47 QNSTRITGVVKD
+47 
-59 AYGEPVI
+59 
-66 GANVKVVGTTQ
+66 
-77 GTITDFEGKFSIN
+77 
-90 VSGASAKIKIS
+90 
-101 FIGYKDKE
+101 
-109 VTAKKGVS
+109 
-117 LNIVLE
+117 
-123 EDAQTLGEVQ
+123 
-133 VVAYGV
+133 
-139 QKKVSITGAISSMK
+139 
-153 GDDLLKTPAGSLSN
+153 
-167 VLSGQITGISSV
+167 
-179 QYSGEP
+179 
-185 GADAAEAKVIV
+185 AAEAKVIV

-221 SYELPRATVEETVN
+221 SYELPRATVEETVK
-235 YMINLLDEAAATP
+235 YMVDLLDEAAATP

-261 QGRFTKAAAMGLK
+261 QGRFTKASAMGLK

-284 LFNDNVPYCT
+284 LFNDNVPYCM
-294 EPPQDAVTNHQV
+294 EPPQDAVVNHQV

-318 CLQACVDFFTELQ
+318 CWQACVDFFTELQ
-331 SRGYY
+331 SKGYY

-345 AKGYRD
+345 AQGYRN

-389 NSGNG
+389 KGDNG
-394 TVITGGLTPTLE
+394 TVYTGGLTPTLE
-406 FMEMFPMS
+406 FMEMFPIS

-419 QLNTATDL
+419 RLNAATNP

-435 KPIRDPRLYETMLV
+435 RPTRDPRLYETMLV

-515 AEALLKSKNDLPGA
+515 AEALLKSKNDLTGA

-541 LGDLAVCNPGKN
+541 LGDLAACNPGKN
-553 LTTDADALLEEILRE
+553 LTTDANALLEEILRE

-580 FDMTRYKREDLFRK
+580 FDMTRYKRDDLFRK

-617 NSSIYPKPT
+617 NSSTYPKPT
-626 KFTHE
+626 QFTYE

>member
-1 MEKRKTFHGRQVGK
+1 MKHLSKWFIATLAGVALFSSSCVDQVKFGDSFLEKAPGVAVTQDTIFGKATYARAFLWNTYSKLYYALPVYWNTVEGKMNTGIFEMMSDCWHSHTDWNGINRKYYSGSYKAGDEDSSDDTRFGYTKENCWEAIRAALLFVENVERVPDMEDAEK
-15 KRLLP
+15 KRL
-20 IVFPLFLFLLIP
+20 
-32 LNGYGDDTPMPEVVQ
+32 
-47 QNSTRITGVVKD
+47 
-59 AYGEPVI
+59 
-66 GANVKVVGTTQ
+66 
-77 GTITDFEGKFSIN
+77 
-90 VSGASAKIKIS
+90 
-101 FIGYKDKE
+101 
-109 VTAKKGVS
+109 
-117 LNIVLE
+117 
-123 EDAQTLGEVQ
+123 
-133 VVAYGV
+133 
-139 QKKVSITGAISSMK
+139 
-153 GDDLLKTPAGSLSN
+153 
-167 VLSGQITGISSV
+167 
-179 QYSGEP
+179 
-185 GADAAEAKVIV
+185 AAEAKVIV

-553 LTTDADALLEEILRE
+553 LTTDVDALLEEILRE

>member
-1 MEKRKTFHGRQVGK
+1 MKHLSKWFIATLAGVALFSSSCVDQVKFGDSFLEKAPGVAVTQDTIFGKATYARAFLWNTYSKLYYALPVYWNTVEGKMNTGIFEMMSDCWHSHTDWNGINRKYYSGSYKAGDEDSSDDTRFGYTKENCWEAIRAALLFVENVERVPDMEDAEK
-15 KRLLP
+15 KRL
-20 IVFPLFLFLLIP
+20 
-32 LNGYGDDTPMPEVVQ
+32 
-47 QNSTRITGVVKD
+47 
-59 AYGEPVI
+59 
-66 GANVKVVGTTQ
+66 
-77 GTITDFEGKFSIN
+77 
-90 VSGASAKIKIS
+90 
-101 FIGYKDKE
+101 
-109 VTAKKGVS
+109 
-117 LNIVLE
+117 
-123 EDAQTLGEVQ
+123 
-133 VVAYGV
+133 
-139 QKKVSITGAISSMK
+139 
-153 GDDLLKTPAGSLSN
+153 
-167 VLSGQITGISSV
+167 
-179 QYSGEP
+179 
-185 GADAAEAKVIV
+185 AAEAKVIV

-414 NGEPF
+414 KGEPF
-419 QLNTATDL
+419 QLNSTTNP

-435 KPIRDPRLYETMLV
+435 KPTRDPRLYETMLV

-515 AEALLKSKNDLPGA
+515 AEALLKSKNDLTGA

-541 LGDLAVCNPGKN
+541 LGDLAACNPDKN
-553 LTTDADALLEEILRE
+553 LTNDANALLEEILRE

-580 FDMTRYKREDLFRK
+580 FDMTRYKRDDLFRK

-617 NSSIYPKPT
+617 NSSTYPKPT
-626 KFTHE
+626 QFTYE